1 MEHEQRHQIIL
12 KEFPLTK
19 DQSDVR
25 MDGMLSIQFSKDV
38 LHRGFTVLVLYVNF
52 IAFKVLQLS
61 NTLNGK
67 QNFIFNPLLFLV
79 IRWRTFVVIIVL
91 IFKVVIEII
100 VIIAN
105 FVVTSGLRNLT
116 LVWLVV
122 IDVWLELI
130 KSFVLS
136 YTHHLV
142 KKEPK
147 LRSIF
152 K

>member
-1 MEHEQRHQIIL
+1 
-12 KEFPLTK
+12 
-19 DQSDVR
+19 

-100 VIIAN
+100 VVIAN

-116 LVWLVV
+116 LV
-122 IDVWLELI
+122 
-130 KSFVLS
+130 
-136 YTHHLV
+136 
-142 KKEPK
+142 
-147 LRSIF
+147 
-152 K
+152 